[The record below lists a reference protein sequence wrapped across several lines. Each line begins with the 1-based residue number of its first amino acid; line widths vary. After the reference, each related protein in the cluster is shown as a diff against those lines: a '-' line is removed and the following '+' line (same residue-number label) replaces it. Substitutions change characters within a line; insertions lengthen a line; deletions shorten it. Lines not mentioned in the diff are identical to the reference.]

1 MALTLHQAQTDQQ
14 QAQITR
20 KDLDC
25 MVNWIHQFALEDD
38 HLFGCDFIFRSGM
51 PGKFPTGEWGYT
63 LWGDMGV
70 HIRPEPKPLDYRV
83 SMRYAEMQ
91 RYEVKFKSLI
101 EIVAPCTNY
110 YRRDQIQLEN
120 PLVIIQ
126 QHLAALSRSIPN
138 YLRYL
143 VYKIFIGNT
152 RKTEK
157 WYEKEWFETYIEP
170 SDGANNGY
178 KFYLHKGYGEV
189 NLKDVITP
197 KEKKQNNLKTRL
209 EAINTAL
216 RNDSRKI
223 EVDKTQNAIIK
234 TVWPKQNMTESAQK
248 TFALFDKAREF
259 VRQAIKAGNF
269 GDVKYKHK
277 NDDNNWKDF
286 MPRVKEG
293 GDLICLMN
301 RSKWEEMMDQV
312 ALSAP
317 VTSFINIDDFPGK
330 LILTDL
336 LDDDEAIILQK
347 DLIQVWILPQLIRYG
362 TYNYDNP
369 GENTR
374 DFVYELSHSLDLVE
388 IFSSAY
394 LKLKA

>member
-110 YRRDQIQLEN
+110 YRRDQLQLEN

-157 WYEKEWFETYIEP
+157 WYEKE
-170 SDGANNGY
+170 
-178 KFYLHKGYGEV
+178 
-189 NLKDVITP
+189 
-197 KEKKQNNLKTRL
+197 
-209 EAINTAL
+209 
-216 RNDSRKI
+216 
-223 EVDKTQNAIIK
+223 
-234 TVWPKQNMTESAQK
+234 
-248 TFALFDKAREF
+248 
-259 VRQAIKAGNF
+259 
-269 GDVKYKHK
+269 
-277 NDDNNWKDF
+277 
-286 MPRVKEG
+286 
-293 GDLICLMN
+293 
-301 RSKWEEMMDQV
+301 
-312 ALSAP
+312 
-317 VTSFINIDDFPGK
+317 
-330 LILTDL
+330 
-336 LDDDEAIILQK
+336 
-347 DLIQVWILPQLIRYG
+347 
-362 TYNYDNP
+362 
-369 GENTR
+369 
-374 DFVYELSHSLDLVE
+374 
-388 IFSSAY
+388 
-394 LKLKA
+394 